1 MASPTDIALVKLAFK
16 LREDF
21 SFTDEEIGSLLDSG
35 MGVLGT
41 MVFIADAYM
50 AQYATESE
58 SLKVGPISID
68 SSEAYKAWDLL
79 KKDLIL
85 RFNSGIG
92 VPGVNPMAAGLGI
105 AGANSGPV
113 VADSFW
119 VNQFGNPPAGAP

>member
-92 VPGVNPMAAGLGI
+92 VPGVNPMASGLGI

-119 VNQFGNPPAGAP
+119 VDQFGNPPATNP